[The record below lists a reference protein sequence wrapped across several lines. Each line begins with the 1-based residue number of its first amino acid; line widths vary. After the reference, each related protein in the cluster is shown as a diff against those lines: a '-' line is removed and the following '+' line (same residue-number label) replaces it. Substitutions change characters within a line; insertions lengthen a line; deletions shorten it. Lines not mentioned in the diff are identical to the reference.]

1 MSTISL
7 AIPHEAAQALGKLS
21 SVNFG
26 MCVVIALSLLAILSI
41 AMGVAPIVDPVA
53 FPTP

>member
-7 AIPHEAAQALGKLS
+7 AIPHEATQALGKRS
-21 SVNFG
+21 SVSFG
-26 MCVVIALSLLAILSI
+26 VCVVIALSLLAILSI
-41 AMGVAPIVDPVA
+41 ATGVTPIVDPVV